1 MLRENEYNIQDK
13 PGLKNVFFVV
23 AIIHPEK
30 WKENLVFQCFG
41 KHTAPPEHNTIEL
54 NVIHKF
60 GHPGPFKETL
70 VVQEQHSKF
79 IGLHKCY

>member
-30 WKENLVFQCFG
+30 
-41 KHTAPPEHNTIEL
+41 
-54 NVIHKF
+54 
-60 GHPGPFKETL
+60 
-70 VVQEQHSKF
+70 
-79 IGLHKCY
+79 